1 MSGLSTRRTARWPRL
16 SLSRSRTVT
25 TAAVGVLLAALVTV
39 PVSTAAAVTVNTGAA
54 PSCCGSA
61 ATWSPGNKTFLGRA
75 AAPAA
80 TADDVWFTGTNGILT
95 ELFYPTLDTPD
106 FTDQQ
111 FIVGDAN
118 HTWDQEEKTGS
129 THSVTLVQGNSLA
142 WNVTNTGDNGLWKIA
157 KTVYTDPSSPVVDE
171 QVTFSVTQGDL
182 GDYLLYQLSNPS
194 QEGDGNDDT
203 GVTATYDSRQMLV
216 TSGPNSAGT
225 ATDASAIAVGNG
237 LGWLTS
243 SGTPMLSSGFE
254 GVNDGWT
261 DLLGGSSPDY
271 TMNDAYSSATG
282 GNVVQTGELNLSPVA
297 TQTSVT
303 FDLVIGM
310 GGTTTTAESN
320 ADAELTSLTGSPTGV
335 ETSYNNQWATWTG
348 GLSTYSSLGGE
359 QYLVSAMGI
368 KASQDPSSGAIVA
381 GLGSPWGDAQDT
393 TDLGYH
399 RTWSRDLFN
408 SATALILAGDNAD
421 ADAAA
426 KFLFDDQQ
434 ESDGHFPQNSF
445 VNGTPSWTGVQ
456 MDETAYPIILA
467 WQLRTYDPSLISS
480 SFYTAHIRPAAE
492 YLVSHGPSTPMER
505 WEENSGY
512 SPSTIAAEIA
522 GLYLASQIASTDGQT
537 SDATTFLN
545 TANSWASQVE
555 NWTYTTNGPFGNGQY
570 FERISPDG
578 SPNDGTDVT
587 IANGGGTYNENSVVD
602 NGFLQLVILG
612 ILPANDL
619 HVANTI
625 AVTANPNA
633 GESAGSLEELLP
645 DGSDFF
651 RYNHDGYGETSTGGD
666 FTGSGVGRLWPILD
680 GEFGQYQDLLGN
692 HVAPYVSDLQHYA
705 TPSYLIP
712 EQVWDVNAPSG
723 DTPGTPTLSMSALN
737 WSLSMYIQ
745 LVAAQY
751 DQQNGVSGLPGT
763 PAAVYSHFAA
773 ATTEPV
779 ATSPSPAVAGQPVTG
794 IYHGSLASAATSIT
808 MHWGYDNWTGTTNTA
823 MTKQSNGT
831 WTATVTVPAGT
842 GLNTAFYNQ
851 AGTWDNN
858 SSNNYN
864 IGTVNSPVSTSPDPI
879 VGGQSATIR
888 YDGSLASAATSITM
902 HWGYNA
908 WLGVTNTAMTKQSD
922 GSWEAT
928 VSIPAG
934 SALNLDFYNQSST
947 WDSNGGANYGFAIR

>member
-1 MSGLSTRRTARWPRL
+1 MSRTSVRGTRRAARLRP
-16 SLSRSRTVT
+16 SRGVSIV
-25 TAAVGVLLAALVTV
+25 AVGAMLAALVVIPAT
-39 PVSTAAAVTVNTGAA
+39 SAQAQTINTGAA

-75 AAPAA
+75 EAPAA
-80 TADDVWFTGTNGILT
+80 TADDVWFTGTNGVLT
-95 ELFYPTLDTPD
+95 ELFYPNLDTPD

-111 FIVGDAN
+111 FIVGN
-118 HTWDQEEKTGS
+118 SGHTWDQEEKTSS
-129 THSVTLVQGNSLA
+129 THTVTQVAGNSMA
-142 WNVTNTGDNGLWKIA
+142 WTVTNTGANGLWKIA
-157 KTVYTDPSSPVVDE
+157 KTIYTDPSSPVVDE
-171 QVTFSVTQGDL
+171 QVTFSVTSGDL
-182 GDYLLYQLSNPS
+182 GNYLLYQLSNPT
-194 QEGDGNDDT
+194 QEGNGNDDT

-216 TSGPNSAGT
+216 ASGSNSAGT

-237 LGWLTS
+237 LNWLTS
-243 SGTPMLSSGFE
+243 GSTLMLSSGFE
-254 GVNDGWT
+254 GANDGWT
-261 DLLGGSSPDY
+261 DLLGGSTPDY

-282 GNVVQTGELNLSPVA
+282 GNVVQMGELNLAPVA

-303 FDLVIGM
+303 FNLVIGM

-320 ADAELTSLTGSPTGV
+320 ADAELTSLASSPTGV
-335 ETSYNNQWATWTG
+335 ETSYNSQWASWTS
-348 GLSTYSSLGGE
+348 GLNTYSSLGGE

-368 KASQDPSSGAIVA
+368 KTSQDPSSGAIVA

-408 SATALILAGDNAD
+408 SATALMLAGDNAD

-434 ESDGHFPQNSF
+434 ESDGHFPQNSY

-492 YLVSHGPSTPMER
+492 YLINNGPSTPMER

-522 GLYLASQIASTDGQT
+522 GLYLASQIASADGQT

-545 TANSWASQVE
+545 TANSWAAQVE
-555 NWTYTTNGPFGNGQY
+555 NWTYTTNGSFGNGQY

-578 SPNDGTDVT
+578 NPNDGTNVT
-587 IANGGGTYNENSVVD
+587 VANGGGTYNENAVVD

-625 AVTANPNA
+625 AITANPNV
-633 GESAGSLEELLP
+633 GESAGSLEQLLP
-645 DGSDFF
+645 DGMDFY
-651 RYNHDGYGETSTGGD
+651 RYNHDGYGETSTGAD
-666 FTGSGVGRLWPILD
+666 FTGSGIGRLWPILD
-680 GEFGQYQDLLGN
+680 GEFGQYQDLLGD
-692 HVAPYVSDLQHYA
+692 HVAPFVSDLQHYA

-712 EQVWDVNAPSG
+712 EQVWDQAAPSG

-751 DQQNGVSGLPGT
+751 DQQNSISGLPGT
-763 PAAVYSHFAA
+763 PAAVYSHFAG
-773 ATTEPV
+773 ATVEPV
-779 ATSPSPAVAGQPVTG
+779 TTSPSPAVAGQPVTVT
-794 IYHGSLASAATSIT
+794 YDGSLASSATSIT
-808 MHWGYDNWTGTTNTA
+808 MHWGYDNWLSTTNTA

-851 AGTWDNN
+851 ASTWDNN
-858 SSNNYN
+858 GGNNYN
-864 IGTVNSPVSTSPDPI
+864 IGSVNSPVSSSVNPV
-879 VGGQSATIR
+879 VGGHSATIR
-888 YDGSLASAATSITM
+888 YDGSLAAAATSITM
-902 HWGYNA
+902 HWGDNGWQA
-908 WLGVTNTAMTKQSD
+908 LTNTAMTKQSD

-928 VSIPAG
+928 ITVPAG
-934 SALNLDFYNQSST
+934 SALNLAFYNQAST
-947 WDSNGGANYGFAIR
+947 WDNNGGSNYGFAIR